1 MTTYRLYLRDQQL
14 QRVAEIDDY
23 QSATLT
29 LRFNAP
35 GIFELVVPA
44 DGPIAALATFG
55 YGLVVVRALPGAAPL
70 TVFSGS
76 IRGFE
81 RRRDARNNTLTLTG
95 ADDTARLGFRLAL
108 PVASGPPYTAQ
119 ATDTRTG
126 PAETV
131 LKGFVNDNAGPNA
144 PAARRLT
151 GLTIAPDTALGAS
164 VTRSARFD
172 NLVQLLID
180 TALQGGGLGFRVA
193 QVDTSLQFQV
203 YQPVDRTQSAIF
215 SFGRGNLRDY
225 DYLSAS
231 PDANYVIV
239 GGAGEG
245 TARTFV
251 EGGDS
256 ASIVFY
262 GERIEDFVDERSVSG
277 TTELAQRRDKELAEK
292 ASKTSL
298 KVTPI
303 DTAGLAFGRD
313 YFLGDQVTVEVEGV
327 TIRDIVREVRLQ
339 LQPDGE
345 TVGATVGTP
354 AHLSLVALFGTLRT
368 LRNRVGKLERR

>member
-1 MTTYRLYLRDQQL
+1 MATYRLYLRDQNL

-35 GIFELVVPA
+35 SVFELVVPA
-44 DGPIAALATFG
+44 DGPIATLATFG
-55 YGLVVVRALPGAAPL
+55 YGIVVVRALPSATPL
-70 TVFSGS
+70 TVFSGPL
-76 IRGFE
+76 RGFE
-81 RRRDARNNTLTLTG
+81 RRRDARTNTLTLTG

-108 PVASGPPYTAQ
+108 PVTSGPPYTAQ

-131 LKGFVNDNAGPNA
+131 MKGFVNDNAGPNA
-144 PAARRLT
+144 QTARRLT
-151 GLTIAPDTALGAS
+151 GLASAPDTALGTS

-172 NLVQLLID
+172 NLFQLL
-180 TALQGGGLGFRVA
+180 TEVALQGGGLGFRVV
-193 QVDTSLQFQV
+193 QVDTNLQFQV
-203 YQPVDRTQSAIF
+203 YQPVDRTQSALF
-215 SFGRGNLRDY
+215 SFGMGNLRDY
-225 DYLSAS
+225 DYLLAS

-251 EGGDS
+251 EGGDA
-256 ASIVFY
+256 ASITFY
-262 GERIEDFVDERSVSG
+262 GERIEEFVDERSAPG
-277 TTELAQRRDKELAEK
+277 TTELTQRRDKELAEK

-313 YFLGDQVTVEVEGV
+313 YFLGDQVTVQVEDV
-327 TIRDIVREVRLQ
+327 TIRDIVREVRLE
-339 LQPDGE
+339 LRPDGE

-354 AHLSLVALFGTLRT
+354 AQLSLVALFGALRT